1 MAKKLVVEIFRD
13 DDTDDAF
20 MQFHPHGID
29 PGWVAEVMY
38 MVLNRYMHAM
48 PDSMQNEFFGE
59 TMQTFTYLLKDQLG
73 AALLDINQ
81 VKEE

>member
-1 MAKKLVVEIFRD
+1 MEIFRD
-13 DDTDDAF
+13 NDTDEAF
-20 MQFHPHGID
+20 TQFHPHGID

-38 MVLNRYMHAM
+38 MVLNRYMHDM
-48 PDSMQNEFFGE
+48 PDSMQNEFFEE

-81 VKEE
+81 VQEE